1 MRTGKIEING
11 KEYIT
16 CMSIRV
22 LTWLEDY
29 GDGDSNQN
37 LSRLIKEGRLTDM
50 FELLV
55 QLIDAGDRYAKLND
69 IENPGVLT
77 YDELVDTMG
86 IDDVSKITEM
96 AQSITDTI
104 RAGSEGHVKAKPVK
118 PAKGKNAKATPEAV
132 D

>member
-69 IENPGVLT
+69 MENPGVLT

-86 IDDVSKITEM
+86 IDDVSKIAEM
-96 AQSITDTI
+96 ARSITDTI
-104 RAGSEGHVKAKPVK
+104 KAGSEGHVKAKPAK
-118 PAKGKNAKATPEAV
+118 PAKGKNAKATPEAGN
-132 D
+132 